1 MLAPLASLLTALSTQ
16 ALTLVPF
23 VAGFGLFVGGG
34 TLALG
39 NHQRGKEGVVCAL
52 LGGAVMLVS
61 FTIGAAI
68 KV

>member
-1 MLAPLASLLTALSTQ
+1 MLSPLVALLTTISAQ

-23 VAGFGLFVGGG
+23 IAGFGILVGGG

-39 NHQRGKEGVVCAL
+39 NHARGKEGIICAII
-52 LGGAVMLVS
+52 GGAVMLVS

-68 KV
+68 K